1 MCFIFI
7 YILTMRSNAVSVFMH
22 MYFDK
27 TQYFLCFFI
36 LQQVFPITYHIN
48 KIKSSMT

>member
-1 MCFIFI
+1 
-7 YILTMRSNAVSVFMH
+7 MRSNAVSVFMH

-36 LQQVFPITYHIN
+36 LQVFPITYHIN